1 MKTDYYLRASLAL
14 DLSVEEWN
22 KTIPTPDSLKL
33 HLNEDCYVLLS
44 EIENRMGI
52 RFRPDE
58 FHEAY
63 DSFDTEVAP
72 RASRE
77 RTIRAFHDEDVTC
90 FYESVDIDDLTKK
103 FDADAHTP
111 KRIRIF
117 FYEKEVQPE
126 ELTDDLFEQ
135 FTILAERMGIEY
147 CAPYQSNVDVF
158 QSIRQAY
165 NKKERRLQP
174 LSKEQLF
181 TVPIRRAGIIK
192 GLAASGIGIAVSTGI
207 AIVGRLLTKAPDWR
221 IKVAGALLVGLS
233 GVTGIVF
240 RQQAAVVAEHSY
252 SNPIL
257 ADSGEEIHY
266 AAE

>member
-1 MKTDYYLRASLAL
+1 MKTDYYLRASLPL
-14 DLSVEEWN
+14 DLRVEEWQ
-22 KTIPTPDSLKL
+22 KVIPTADALKL
-33 HLNEDCYVLLS
+33 YLNEDCFVLLS
-44 EIENRMGI
+44 DIENRMGI
-52 RFRPDE
+52 KFRPDE

-63 DSFDTEVAP
+63 DAFETEVAP

-77 RTIRAFHDEDVTC
+77 RTVRAFHDEDVTC
-90 FYESVDIDDLTKK
+90 FFESVDIDDLTKK

-111 KRIRIF
+111 RRIAVYF
-117 FYEKEVQPE
+117 MEKEILPE

-158 QSIRQAY
+158 QSIRKAY

-181 TVPIRRAGIIK
+181 SVPIRRAGIIK
-192 GLAASGIGIAVSTGI
+192 GLAASSIGIAVSTGLSL
-207 AIVGRLLTKAPDWR
+207 VGRFLTKAPDWR
-221 IKVAGALLVGLS
+221 VKALGAILVGLA
-233 GVTGIVF
+233 GVGGVLF

-266 AAE
+266 AE

>member
-1 MKTDYYLRASLAL
+1 MKTDYYLRASLPL
-14 DLSVEEWN
+14 ELSVEEWQ
-22 KTIPTPDSLKL
+22 KTIPTADALKL
-33 HLNEDCYVLLS
+33 YLNEDCYILLS
-44 EIENRMGI
+44 DIENRLGI
-52 RFRPDE
+52 KFRPDE

-77 RTIRAFHDEDVTC
+77 RTVRAFHEEDVTC
-90 FYESVDIDDLTKK
+90 FFESVDIDDLTKK
-103 FDADAHTP
+103 FDDDAHTP
-111 KRIRIF
+111 RRITVF
-117 FYEKEVQPE
+117 FYEKEVHPE

-135 FTILAERMGIEY
+135 FTILAERMGLEY

-158 QSIRQAY
+158 QSIREAY

-181 TVPIRRAGIIK
+181 SVPIRRAGIIK
-192 GLAASGIGIAVSTGI
+192 GLAMSGIGIAVSTGVTLI
-207 AIVGRLLTKAPDWR
+207 GRFLTKMPDWR
-221 IKVAGALLVGLS
+221 MKALGALLVGLS
-233 GVTGIVF
+233 GVGGVVF

-257 ADSGEEIHY
+257 ADSGEEIYY
-266 AAE
+266 AE